1 MFYNPLYKPHN
12 RGKARGMSVAGGDE
26 APPGLPS
33 LGSVRICY
41 LDGGARVLEA
51 VTVGRSAS
59 LITSVWRDALKNGM
73 SRRLQTPLAW

>member
-33 LGSVRICY
+33 LGSVRIF
-41 LDGGARVLEA
+41 A
-51 VTVGRSAS
+51 
-59 LITSVWRDALKNGM
+59 TSMAALMCWR
-73 SRRLQTPLAW
+73 Q